1 MQPKFAE
8 KVLFVREPALP
19 ELAPVPTPVPTSNGS
34 SASLF
39 PREARTR
46 DEAAR
51 LPRWQP
57 KQNLLETA
65 AASGRFQILGR
76 AIRGADL
83 AGSLSETGPFTLFA
97 PTDEA
102 FAKMPAADL
111 RSLLADKARLRSLL
125 TYHVVAGKVRAPRER
140 VPATATA
147 MDGRQLTMT
156 VDGGYYR
163 VDDAQIVKTNLRA
176 SNGVIH
182 AIDSVL
188 VPR

>member
-1 MQPKFAE
+1 MKPKFAE
-8 KVLFVREPALP
+8 KILLTADPTVS
-19 ELAPVPTPVPTSNGS
+19 ELTPLQAPVALS
-34 SASLF
+34 S
-39 PREARTR
+39 REARTR

-51 LPRWQP
+51 LPRWRPQ
-57 KQNLLETA
+57 QNLLETA
-65 AASGRFQILGR
+65 AASGRFKIWGR

-83 AGSLSETGPFTLFA
+83 GGLLSEKGPFTLFA

-111 RSLLADKARLRSLL
+111 RSLLADKARLRSLV
-125 TYHVVAGKVRAPRER
+125 TYHVVASKVRAPRER
-140 VPATATA
+140 APNTATA
-147 MDGRQLTMT
+147 VDGRQLTLT
-156 VDGGYYR
+156 VEGGYYR